1 MSYPITIWS
10 KAYAPS
16 VDNDTYSV
24 QVDKYIWEKA
34 MNQEGSKRKFLQI
47 KHPYGL
53 DDWIAPIGQPV
64 SIEHVDTEE
73 ERRYAIYM
81 PLWMIDASHLEG
93 EGIGSTVHI
102 IDEEYFPQATRI
114 VFRVIDSAIYNADIK
129 AELERA
135 LSAMGVIREHTT
147 LHIPVEAL
155 GGYPVEVFV
164 SQTEPANLVLCDGEE
179 VVVEFEEPVD
189 QISPPESEPEE
200 EAPTPE
206 ITTTTHMIPEIQ
218 TSSTFS
224 AFQGSGNVL
233 GGSNAHIPEWRRGL
247 PPPRGH
253 R

>member
-1 MSYPITIWS
+1 MSYPISIWS

-16 VDNDTYSV
+16 VDNDIYSV

-34 MNQEGSKRKFLQI
+34 MSQEGSKRKFLQI
-47 KHPYGL
+47 QHPYGL

-64 SIEHVDTEE
+64 QIEHVDTVE
-73 ERRYAIYM
+73 ERRYSIYM
-81 PLWMIDASHLEG
+81 PLWMIDASHVEG
-93 EGIGSTVHI
+93 EGIGSTVQI

-129 AELERA
+129 EELERA

-164 SQTEPANLVLCDGEE
+164 SKTEPVNLVLCDGEE

-189 QISPPESEPEE
+189 QISPPESEAEAQPE
-200 EAPTPE
+200 PNTIMVPE
-206 ITTTTHMIPEIQ
+206 IHTS
-218 TSSTFS
+218 SSTFS
-224 AFQGSGNVL
+224 AFQGSGNTL
-233 GGSNAHIPEWRRGL
+233 GGSNASITMPEWRRGL
-247 PPPRGH
+247 PVPRRH
-253 R
+253 